1 MGILSTEAQDHTESV
16 VYFLC
21 EALRSAVEVGISL
34 EQGAYDTPQ
43 IVPSM
48 DCAEIAD
55 RLAEFRQHMHELW
68 SCEVLLV
75 AKILRARDLAS
86 ELKSCEPELKAELDV
101 FRLATANCNMLR
113 DLLKPKAQNMFDGA
127 CHPRQFLHDRCLTA
141 SGQDETVAGSYRIA
155 GHTEIEQ
162 LLDACEALQY
172 GLAAHYSFEAPP
184 MRTRPNMMML
194 DGEAEVLLL
203 TDFGEILIDEMVAA
217 PAPIE
222 WREAVPSS
230 SAH

>member
-34 EQGAYDTPQ
+34 EQGAYDAPQ
-43 IVPSM
+43 IAPSM

-55 RLAEFRQHMHELW
+55 KLAEFRQHMHELW
-68 SCEVLLV
+68 SCEVLMV
-75 AKILRARDLAS
+75 AKILRARDLAT

-101 FRLATANCNMLR
+101 FRLATANCTMLR
-113 DLLKPKAQNMFDGA
+113 DLLTPKAQNMFDGA
-127 CHPRQFLHDRCLTA
+127 CHPRQFLQDRYSAAYDPDDTNPR
-141 SGQDETVAGSYRIA
+141 SYRIA

-172 GLAAHYSFEAPP
+172 GLAAHYGFDAPP
-184 MRTRPNMMML
+184 MRMRQSMIMR

-203 TDFGEILIDEMVAA
+203 TDFGEMLIEDIMPAA
-217 PAPIE
+217 SPMD
-222 WREAVPSS
+222 WREAVPTSQT
-230 SAH
+230 H